1 VRYQWG
7 WLPLKA
13 GREAGS
19 PLELAERPL
28 IVDHGSANGIRHLFS
43 VEGVK
48 YTTARA
54 VAERVVDQVAR
65 DLGAGAAACRTAETR
80 LVESKAAVDLYS
92 DGAMNRATILRAI
105 REEMALKLSDIVLRR
120 YDGGVLPALPRRLVA
135 EVAEVAS
142 SELGWTAEQQ
152 LSEIEEVLRQANS
165 APTVMEPTG

>member
-1 VRYQWG
+1 
-7 WLPLKA
+7 
-13 GREAGS
+13 
-19 PLELAERPL
+19 
-28 IVDHGSANGIRHLFS
+28 
-43 VEGVK
+43 
-48 YTTARA
+48 

-80 LVESKAAVDLYS
+80 LVESKAALDLYS